1 VLESRVL
8 LFGARVHVPGW
19 RPSDDALHVVPGER
33 RELALTRVSE
43 DAGPPQGS
51 VTALNLAGR
60 LAVRAAA

>member
-1 VLESRVL
+1 VL
-8 LFGARVHVPGW
+8 LYGARVHVPGW
-19 RPSDDALHVVPGER
+19 RPSDDDALHVVPGER